1 MLNVPGSLHRS
12 REDTVDKIN
21 ESIITGLVTG
31 QTIVTRLRERAT
43 RAEPGQALVEYALI
57 LALVAVAA
65 VIAFKFL
72 QPAIVDT
79 FGRVTTTLTTSST
92 PVPTVPTPGP

>member
-1 MLNVPGSLHRS
+1 M
-12 REDTVDKIN
+12 DKIN
-21 ESIITGLVTG
+21 ECIVAGLLVG
-31 QTIVTRLRERAT
+31 QHILTRLRARTT
-43 RAEPGQALVEYALI
+43 RAESGQALVEYALI

-65 VIAFKFL
+65 IIAFKLL

-92 PVPTVPTPGP
+92 PVPMTPTP

>member
-1 MLNVPGSLHRS
+1 MGDTGGEISK
-12 REDTVDKIN
+12 EDKVDKIN
-21 ESIITGLVTG
+21 KA
-31 QTIVTRLRERAT
+31 IVAGVILAQDRLIRLRGRAAQ
-43 RAEPGQALVEYALI
+43 AEPGQALVEYALI

-65 VIAFKFL
+65 VVAFKVL

-92 PVPTVPTPGP
+92 PVPTTPTP

>member
-1 MLNVPGSLHRS
+1 
-12 REDTVDKIN
+12 VDKIN
-21 ESIITGLVTG
+21 ESIVAGLVVG
-31 QTIVTRLRERAT
+31 QHILTRVRTRAT

-65 VIAFKFL
+65 VLAFKFL

-79 FGRVTTTLTTSST
+79 FDRVTTTLTNSST
-92 PVPTVPTPGP
+92 PVPTAPTPGP

>member
-1 MLNVPGSLHRS
+1 MPSSLYRS
-12 REDTVDKIN
+12 GKDTVDKIN
-21 ESIITGLVTG
+21 GTIIVGLVVG
-31 QTIVTRLRERAT
+31 QNIAARVRQRAA
-43 RAEPGQALVEYALI
+43 RAESGQALVEYALI

-65 VIAFKFL
+65 VIAFKVL

-92 PVPTVPTPGP
+92 PVPTTPTP

>member
-1 MLNVPGSLHRS
+1 MSKV
-12 REDTVDKIN
+12 N
-21 ESIITGLVTG
+21 EILVMGLVRG
-31 QTIVTRLRERAT
+31 QGILARLRARA
-43 RAEPGQALVEYALI
+43 AQVEPGQALVEYALI

-79 FGRVTTTLTTSST
+79 FNRVTTVLNTSST
-92 PVPTVPTPGP
+92 PVPTAPTPGP

>member
-1 MLNVPGSLHRS
+1 MWKAQWARFVVQEW
-12 REDTVDKIN
+12 EDSVDRIN
-21 ESIITGLVTG
+21 ATIVAGLVAG
-31 QTIVTRLRERAT
+31 QNILTRVRERAAG
-43 RAEPGQALVEYALI
+43 AESGQALVEYALI

-65 VIAFKFL
+65 VVAFKLL

-92 PVPTVPTPGP
+92 PVPTPTP

>member
-1 MLNVPGSLHRS
+1 MDR
-12 REDTVDKIN
+12 IN
-21 ESIITGLVTG
+21 ETIVAGVTLAQEGLV
-31 QTIVTRLRERAT
+31 RLRGRAT

-65 VIAFKFL
+65 VLAFKVL

-79 FGRVTTTLTTSST
+79 FNRVTTTLITSST
-92 PVPTVPTPGP
+92 PVPTTPTP

>member
-1 MLNVPGSLHRS
+1 
-12 REDTVDKIN
+12 VDKIN

-31 QTIVTRLRERAT
+31 QNIVTRLRERAT

>member
-1 MLNVPGSLHRS
+1 M
-12 REDTVDKIN
+12 DKIN
-21 ESIITGLVTG
+21 GTIIAGLVVG
-31 QTIVTRLRERAT
+31 QHTLTRMRERAA

-57 LALVAVAA
+57 LALIAVVAVL
-65 VIAFKFL
+65 AFKFL

-92 PVPTVPTPGP
+92 PVPTAPTPGP